1 MESTMENLPTP
12 SPENGGWYIAAA
24 LAVAGVFKAV
34 VQRIQRRDALDAKR
48 VQDGQEH
55 TQGLQLKA
63 LAAEESATA
72 RLVTM
77 LEGRVAALER
87 RVDEQDQAL
96 TLALKRE
103 GEDAKRIALL
113 EASEARLRGQR
124 DRAIGVAQRAAEI
137 AQRAPKASALEASRL
152 AAEAAALADE
162 VSAADEAPSLPSAR
176 R

>member
-1 MESTMENLPTP
+1 MDNLPTP
-12 SPENGGWYIAAA
+12 NPENGGWYLAAA
-24 LAVAGVFKAV
+24 LAVAGVFKAA

-48 VQDGQEH
+48 AADGQEH
-55 TQGLQLKA
+55 AQGLQLKA

-87 RVDEQDQAL
+87 RVDEQDEAL
-96 TLALKRE
+96 KLAVKRE

-113 EASEARLRGQR
+113 ESDVARLRGQR
-124 DRAIGVAQRAAEI
+124 DRAINAAQRAAEI
-137 AQRAPKASALEASRL
+137 AQRAPRASALEASRL

-162 VSAADEAPSLPSAR
+162 VSAADDAPSLPGAGR
-176 R
+176 